1 MEKHVIY
8 SVIQWLYQH
17 KKGDKFVG
25 KGIDLLCFD
34 GEGRDLCGFVEVQVE
49 E

>member
-1 MEKHVIY
+1 MEKYVIY
-8 SVIQWLYQH
+8 SIIQWLYQH

-25 KGIDLLCFD
+25 KGIDSLFFD